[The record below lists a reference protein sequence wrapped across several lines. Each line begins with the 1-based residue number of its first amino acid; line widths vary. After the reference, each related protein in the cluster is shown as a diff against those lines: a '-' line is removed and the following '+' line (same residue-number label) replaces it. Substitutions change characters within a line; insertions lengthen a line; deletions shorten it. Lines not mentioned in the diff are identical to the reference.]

1 MATVV
6 TEDSTPQLSF
16 RDVALEKFNLVKS
29 TSREYYDVSKNYV
42 KENPLL
48 SITLV
53 GIALVASLPLAFVL
67 STFLFILLC
76 VGSVFFV
83 VFSIMATIAG
93 TVLFIPVS
101 VTLFTVAFY
110 YALYYLTY
118 NTYSKVSVILS
129 EDKDASFS
137 IKLVGDCLIKTLK
150 EFAEHI
156 REYYNKIINFVIEKL
171 HVLKVDE
178 LTKNVNFE
186 GIKTRKDEV
195 IQKIRNFRA
204 HKAESS
210 SVPEELVKKEE

>member
-1 MATVV
+1 MATVD
-6 TEDSTPQLSF
+6 TEVPTQLTF
-16 RDVALEKFNLVKS
+16 RDAALEKLNQVKT

-48 SITLV
+48 SIVLV
-53 GIALVASLPLAFVL
+53 GITLIASLPLVFVV

-83 VFSIMATIAG
+83 VFSIMATITG
-93 TVLFIPVS
+93 IVLFIPVTI
-101 VTLFTVAFY
+101 TLFTVIFY

-129 EDKDASFS
+129 EEENASFS

-156 REYYNKIINFVIEKL
+156 REYYNKVINFVIEKL
-171 HVLKVDE
+171 HVLKFDE
-178 LTKNVNFE
+178 LTKNVNLE
-186 GIKTRKDEV
+186 GIKSRKNEV
-195 IQKIRNFRA
+195 IQKIKNFRA
-204 HKAESS
+204 HKESP